1 MGEKDLLSVK
11 EVTNMDDEKI
21 IALYRER
28 NENAIKETK
37 LKYGRYCR
45 TIANNILHS
54 HEDAEECENDTYFDA
69 WNAIPPQIPLHLSVF
84 LGTITRRIALDKWRK
99 ASADKR
105 GGGETIISLS
115 ELEECIPEQKT
126 IDEEIETQRLAE
138 ILSYFLKA
146 LSESESNLFIR
157 RYFYFDSIA
166 HIAARY
172 GFTQSKVKMSLKR
185 TREKLRIYLEKEGI
199 YL

>member
-1 MGEKDLLSVK
+1 ME
-11 EVTNMDDEKI
+11 DEKI
-21 IALYRER
+21 IALYWGR

-37 LKYGRYCR
+37 TKYGRYCH

-69 WNAIPPQIPLHLSVF
+69 WNTIPPHIPLHLSVF

-99 ASADKR
+99 KSADKR
-105 GGGETIISLS
+105 GGGETIISLG
-115 ELEECIPEQKT
+115 ELEECVPDRKT
-126 IDEEIETQRLAE
+126 IDEEIETQHLAN
-138 ILSYFLKA
+138 ILSYFLRELA
-146 LSESESNLFIR
+146 ESECNIFIR

-166 HIAARY
+166 QIAERY
-172 GFTQSKVKMSLKR
+172 GFTQSKIKMTLMR
-185 TREKLRIYLEKEGI
+185 TREKLRIYLEKEGV